1 MEKGV
6 PIRSVTR
13 SIAALKAVNH
23 HGSMTMMEIA
33 RAIEVPYPTA
43 CRIVQT
49 LLYEGLIEQEPTRKR
64 YRATA
69 MVHALSHGFQ
79 QDDRLVK
86 TARPYI
92 LPLTKRVGWPVSI
105 ATRVGRNMMLRDSTH
120 AYTSLTF
127 EQYYPGFTLPILDS
141 ASGKLSMAYASDE
154 DRETIMRWMRA
165 SQEFDPAYL
174 KQAESNLDVGEIRA
188 RGYAVQRRNQ
198 FNRTPGKTASIAVP
212 IFTDG
217 LFQAAMTMVFFV
229 SAMKLEE
236 ALAKY
241 LQDLIVTAGKISDEL
256 SEKVQSEVDAQ
267 LQALARA
274 EDDSG
279 QSRAVTALVS
289 RYASSPS
296 RPNSRPQPDCP

>member
-69 MVHALSHGFQ
+69 MVHSLSHGFQ
-79 QDDRLVK
+79 QDDLLVK
-86 TARPYI
+86 TARPHI
-92 LPLTKRVGWPVSI
+92 VPLTKRVGWPVSI

-141 ASGKLSMAYASDE
+141 ASGKLSMAYAPDE

-174 KQAESNLDVGEIRA
+174 KNAEASLDVHNIRLL
-188 RGYAVQRRNQ
+188 GYAVQRRNE

-212 IFTDG
+212 IFMDG
-217 LFQAAMTMVFFV
+217 VFQAAMTMVFFV
-229 SAMKLEE
+229 SAMKIEE
-236 ALAKY
+236 ALSKY
-241 LQDLIVTAGKISDEL
+241 LGDLVETAGLISNAL
-256 SEKVQSEVDAQ
+256 SVKVPLQVVEDPQVLEHAQ
-267 LQALARA
+267 LL
-274 EDDSG
+274 EN
-279 QSRAVTALVS
+279 V
-289 RYASSPS
+289 
-296 RPNSRPQPDCP
+296 